1 MASKYQ
7 EIITS
12 LINQI
17 ETGKL
22 SKGDRI
28 PSIRSLSRTF
38 HCSKDTAQRALLE
51 LKYQNYI
58 YAVEKSGYY
67 VLENKQQ
74 EEAPLNL
81 SLSDYNN
88 MAYEDFTTC
97 LTETLVNREN
107 YLFNYYYQQ
116 EGLQELIDSLQ
127 KYLEKVLFMLRRKIL
142 WSLQGLNRR
151 FIFYRK

>member
-28 PSIRSLSRTF
+28 PSIRSLVELSLQQRY
-38 HCSKDTAQRALLE
+38 CSACFTE

-58 YAVEKSGYY
+58 YAVEK
-67 VLENKQQ
+67 V
-74 EEAPLNL
+74 AIM
-81 SLSDYNN
+81 SLKTNN
-88 MAYEDFTTC
+88 
-97 LTETLVNREN
+97 
-107 YLFNYYYQQ
+107 
-116 EGLQELIDSLQ
+116 
-127 KYLEKVLFMLRRKIL
+127 RKK
-142 WSLQGLNRR
+142 RP
-151 FIFYRK
+151 

>member
-38 HCSKDTAQRALLE
+38 HCSKDTALRALLE

-58 YAVEKSGYY
+58 YAVEK
-67 VLENKQQ
+67 V
-74 EEAPLNL
+74 AIM
-81 SLSDYNN
+81 SLKTNN
-88 MAYEDFTTC
+88 
-97 LTETLVNREN
+97 
-107 YLFNYYYQQ
+107 
-116 EGLQELIDSLQ
+116 
-127 KYLEKVLFMLRRKIL
+127 RKK
-142 WSLQGLNRR
+142 RP
-151 FIFYRK
+151 